1 VPRAAAPVGV
11 LEVIGERASVGLIE
25 AESVKLV
32 ERVQAET
39 SGSGL
44 TMPTPSSRFVAAIAS
59 ARPMIA

>member
-1 VPRAAAPVGV
+1 VPRAATPVGV
-11 LEVIGERASVGLIE
+11 VEVIGERASVGFIE

-44 TMPTPSSRFVAAIAS
+44 TMPTPCSRFVAAIAS